1 MKMRALWL
9 TKVLDFISPRQCV
22 VCGARLSA
30 TERSVCTV
38 CMLHLPRTGFHLT
51 PSDNPM
57 AQLFWHLAPVHRAA
71 ALFYYEPHSA
81 IARLVYQLKYGH
93 RPDIGQDMGRVM
105 AVDMLPSRYF
115 DDVDLLVPVPLAG
128 KRLHQRGY
136 NQSHQLA
143 LGISQVTH
151 LPVDTRLLTRRRFQ
165 QSQTQLNRQE
175 RQSNVADTFEVHD
188 GEQLTG
194 LHVLLV
200 DDVCTTGAT
209 LIACANALSVV
220 PRLRISVLTLGF
232 TKS

>member
-9 TKVLDFISPRQCV
+9 TRVLDFISPRQCV

-30 TERSVCTV
+30 TERTLCTV
-38 CMLHLPRTGFHLT
+38 CQLHMARTGFQLT
-51 PSDNPM
+51 PTDNPM
-57 AQLFWHLAPVHRAA
+57 AQLFWHLAPVCRAA
-71 ALFYYEPHSA
+71 ALMYYEPHSA
-81 IARLVYQLKYGH
+81 MARIVYQLKYGH
-93 RPDIGQDMGRVM
+93 RPDIGEDMGRLM
-105 AVDMLPSRYF
+105 AVDMLSSHYF
-115 DDVDLLVPVPLAG
+115 DDVDLLIPVPLAR